1 MRDLLLHNP
10 WVQFYLVDVG
20 ALAVVFIWYYTRNLP
35 ALQDRDRTGPNEAA
49 LDWASP
55 PARRRPREPCSVSRV
70 GRRTDTEVELTAEK
84 TTWGARRASAAA
96 SSSEKRRDN
105 HVVTP

>member
-10 WVQFYLVDVG
+10 WVQFYLVYVG
-20 ALAVVFIWYYTRNLP
+20 AWTVVFVWDYFRTPP
-35 ALQDRDRTGPNEAA
+35 AIRDSDWTPPNKAA
-49 LDWASP
+49 QDWASP
-55 PARRRPREPCSVSRV
+55 PARPRPQEPCSVSRL
-70 GRRTDTEVELTAEK
+70 GQRTDTEVELTAEK